1 MFIERKNNNNNLCCM
16 CFDSPVG
23 RQCVS
28 KEDYALIKSRG
39 LAVVDCSWARLTD
52 VPFAK
57 LRCTAPR
64 LCKKL
69 QSVLLKI
76 YQDF

>member
-1 MFIERKNNNNNLCCM
+1 MSDDFG
-16 CFDSPVG
+16 SPVG

-28 KEDYALIKSRG
+28 REDYDLIKRKG

-52 VPFAK
+52 VPFAT

-64 LCKKL
+64 LCKNL
-69 QSVLLKI
+69 QSITFAI
-76 YQDF
+76 Y

>member
-1 MFIERKNNNNNLCCM
+1 MLYV
-16 CFDSPVG
+16 FDSPVG

-28 KEDYALIKSRG
+28 KEDYALIKRKG

-64 LCKKL
+64 LCKK
-69 QSVLLKI
+69 VTIKTLLNK

>member
-1 MFIERKNNNNNLCCM
+1 M

-28 KEDYALIKSRG
+28 KEDYSLIKSRG

-76 YQDF
+76 YQDFLAKSVN